1 MRRISPARISQYL
14 FLALFLLLFLQT
26 EYRGNDRIAAAV
38 NGFFRADPLVAV
50 SCLLAEKAFTWLI
63 APGLLLLGLSL
74 LLGRFF
80 CGWVCP
86 LGTILDLVTPKIRK
100 TKLLAFP
107 GENLKYLLLIPL
119 LTCSLFDLNL
129 SGLLDPLALLLR
141 ALSFFF
147 HPLLGDSFRQAWVAL
162 YRVMGERRDL
172 LAPGYAVLRDHILP
186 FRETFYPLAF
196 LSALLLLLIVV
207 LERHGTRTWCRTL
220 CPLGTL
226 IGLAGRFSPFGRIPE
241 RLCPDCG
248 ACREICPTSFQ
259 GDALRGDECILC
271 MECRLH
277 CPSQRVRFSLSRFPG
292 PTPYLPERRIV
303 LGGMFSGFF
312 LARFFRFR
320 SPEAGARLLRPPG
333 VLNEA
338 ELLKRCVRCGECM
351 KVCLK
356 SALYPALLQAGV
368 EGLYT
373 PVVIPRL
380 GYCEYNC
387 TLCGQVCP
395 TGAIPQL
402 ELVEKRR
409 AVMGKAVFDRNHCLP
424 FAKRMDCIVC
434 EEHCPVPAKAIRSRK
449 VAVISP
455 AGRRVT
461 IQEPYV
467 VDELCIGCGICEHV
481 CPLEGKAGIEVFSV
495 KDRTPLMEP
504 DPTVPPGSGSDPYG
518 QGNRS

>member
-14 FLALFLLLFLQT
+14 FLALFLLLFLKT
-26 EYRGNDRIAAAV
+26 EYRGNDRIVAAV

-50 SCLLAEKAFTWLI
+50 SYLLAEKAFTWLI
-63 APGLLLLGLSL
+63 LPGLLLLGLSL

-86 LGTILDLVTPKIRK
+86 LGTILDLAFSRIRK
-100 TKLLAFP
+100 TRGVTLL
-107 GENLKYLLLIPL
+107 GGNLKYLLLIAL
-119 LTCSLFDLNL
+119 LTCSLFGLNL
-129 SGLLDPLALLLR
+129 SGLMDPLALLLR
-141 ALSFFF
+141 ALTFFF

-162 YRVMGERRDL
+162 YRVMGEQRDL
-172 LAPGYAVLRDHILP
+172 LAPGYSIVRDHILP
-186 FRETFYPLAF
+186 FRETIYPLAF
-196 LSALLLLLIVV
+196 FSSVLLLLILV
-207 LERHGTRTWCRTL
+207 LERYGRRTWCRTL

-226 IGLAGRFSPFGRIPE
+226 LGLAGRFSPITRIPE

-248 ACREICPTSFQ
+248 VCREICPGSFQ
-259 GDALRGDECILC
+259 GETLPGDECILC
-271 MECRLH
+271 MQCRVR

-292 PTPYLPERRIV
+292 QPYLPERRVV
-303 LGGMFSGFF
+303 LGGMLSGFF

-320 SPEAGARLLRPPG
+320 SPETGARLLRPPG
-333 VLNEA
+333 VQNEA
-338 ELLKRCVRCGECM
+338 EFLKRCVRCGECM

-395 TGAIPQL
+395 TGAIPEL

-424 FAKRMDCIVC
+424 FARKVDCIVC
-434 EEHCPVPAKAIRSRK
+434 EEHCPVPAKAIRSRR
-449 VAVISP
+449 VAVVSP
-455 AGRRVT
+455 DGRRVL
-461 IQEPYV
+461 IQEPYL
-467 VDELCIGCGICEHV
+467 VDELCTGCGICEYV

-495 KDRTPLMEP
+495 KDRTPLVEHERIAP
-504 DPTVPPGSGSDPYG
+504 ARNGSDAYG
-518 QGNRS
+518 QGDGS